1 MAQQMTGVRDASRA
15 AFWLRVAGAIVGF
28 AVATVVGVLAF
39 GTFNEPPDPE
49 LGYSIPGAN
58 SFALVLAIGAV
69 VAFIVYAAIEYGQ
82 TRRLESIARQF
93 DTRTIVLM
101 PIAIAFNIILGQ
113 AVGAALKIPIYLDS
127 IGTIL
132 VGALAGPIP
141 GALTGFLANMLWTY
155 VVPPPFHSD
164 ISGAFAIVAAVIG
177 LLAGIFGRLGWLR
190 PRPNRSDAELA
201 VGAAVSVVLIL
212 ALAGLAYV
220 GYTAILGSPSLTPA
234 SDNPI
239 FLILAWVAVLLV
251 VGTLVGL
258 LWLLF
263 RGRDLTAAYVVV
275 AGVVTGI
282 IAAAISAPISANVF
296 GGVTGAGTD
305 FLVAAFRQAGADI
318 QAATLGQGLISDPI
332 DKVTTFFVV
341 YLILNAMAKRTKAR
355 FPQGER
361 LVESSEMAEG
371 GQLGGAPA

>member
-82 TRRLESIARQF
+82 TQRLESIARQF

-361 LVESSEMAEG
+361 LVESSEMTEG